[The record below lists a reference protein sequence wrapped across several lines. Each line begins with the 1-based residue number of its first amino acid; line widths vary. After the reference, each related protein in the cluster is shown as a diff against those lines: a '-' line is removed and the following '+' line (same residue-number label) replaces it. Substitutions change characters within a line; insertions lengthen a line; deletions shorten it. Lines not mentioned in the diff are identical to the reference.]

1 MKTAVAAIA
10 LSMASVAYS
19 QAVTDLPNCAVNCF
33 VQVLSNDGCSSL
45 GDFECHCKKPGLVE
59 SVTPCVEKACSV
71 ADQETRPPISSHANT
86 VAVKGTVVKD
96 VVALCQEYGVQLTI
110 PATKTATMPGYASPT
125 SPATAPPVN
134 NNPAPTTTVGAP
146 AGGNNGG
153 NSPPTTSSPGVVA
166 PPNKSAPVAPYSS
179 APANGGNNGGAPMT
193 SSLGLIATIPLA
205 SSPVIVGGGNSGIG
219 GGSSSTSRAAG
230 GVGGGYTT
238 PYRGMTPT
246 TPGVPQ
252 FTGGAAAGKGVGAA
266 VGVAAAFVA
275 AVF

>member
-19 QAVTDLPNCAVNCF
+19 QAITDLPNCAVNCF

-71 ADQETRPPISSHANT
+71 ADQET
-86 VAVKGTVVKD
+86 VVKD

-110 PATKTATMPGYASPT
+110 PATKTATIPTSAPGYASPS
-125 SPATAPPVN
+125 SPATVPPVNN
-134 NNPAPTTTVGAP
+134 NNPAPTTT
-146 AGGNNGG
+146 AGGNNG
-153 NSPPTTSSPGVVA
+153 SPTGPSSSPAGGVVA

-179 APANGGNNGGAPMT
+179 APAYNNGGNGAAP
-193 SSLGLIATIPLA
+193 SSSGLIATIPLA
-205 SSPVIVGGGNSGIG
+205 SSPVIVGGNGNGNGNGNG
-219 GGSSSTSRAAG
+219 GSSTSRAVG
-230 GVGGGYTT
+230 GVGGAYTT
-238 PYRGMTPT
+238 PYRGTTPT

-266 VGVAAAFVA
+266 AGVAAAFVA

>member
-10 LSMASVAYS
+10 LSMVSVAYS

-71 ADQETRPPISSHANT
+71 ADQET
-86 VAVKGTVVKD
+86 VVKD

-125 SPATAPPVN
+125 SPAIAPPVN

-179 APANGGNNGGAPMT
+179 APANGGNNGGAPMP
-193 SSLGLIATIPLA
+193 SSSGLIATIPLA